1 MFHPDTKIHMQGFL
15 YLFSRTFVD
24 TLQYSLWTV
33 KIFHALWLQQ
43 VFCKSCSWLYLLK
56 PVFDRL
62 TAIWNLY
69 LTQMLHL
76 TVEWFWKLTNNLNL
90 FKHPWL
96 FFFPE
101 GLRELF
107 RSLEHDDCSL
117 FTADQLDDV
126 IKKQYLPCPSLW
138 SVFFSI
144 INFKRS
150 TKCQLNVGN
159 FKTKSNLCFFKCGK
173 NLKMT
178 SDTHT
183 GIINI
188 IMRVFLFTF

>member
-1 MFHPDTKIHMQGFL
+1 MLYHFMFHPDTKIHMQGFL

-126 IKKQYLPCPSLW
+126 IKKAILTLSKSL
-138 SVFFSI
+138 I
-144 INFKRS
+144 CI
-150 TKCQLNVGN
+150 
-159 FKTKSNLCFFKCGK
+159 
-173 NLKMT
+173 
-178 SDTHT
+178 
-183 GIINI
+183 
-188 IMRVFLFTF
+188 LFYYKF

>member
-1 MFHPDTKIHMQGFL
+1 MTF
-15 YLFSRTFVD
+15 FS
-24 TLQYSLWTV
+24 
-33 KIFHALWLQQ
+33 
-43 VFCKSCSWLYLLK
+43 
-56 PVFDRL
+56 
-62 TAIWNLY
+62 
-69 LTQMLHL
+69 
-76 TVEWFWKLTNNLNL
+76 
-90 FKHPWL
+90 
-96 FFFPE
+96 PE

-117 FTADQLDDV
+117 FTAEQLDDV
-126 IKKQYLPCPSLW
+126 IKKLYLPCPSLW

-188 IMRVFLFTF
+188 IMRFFCLLFKNPNSFSFHIHHLPVNGVFCFPFVSHVRYVPCLCINFNEFQRSQKVVSVVGFCETHQWIIMNNE

>member
-1 MFHPDTKIHMQGFL
+1 MLYHFMFHPDTKIHMQGFL

-96 FFFPE
+96 FFFPWRAKRA
-101 GLRELF
+101 LQIF
-107 RSLEHDDCSL
+107 RAWWLLTLYS
-117 FTADQLDDV
+117 
-126 IKKQYLPCPSLW
+126 
-138 SVFFSI
+138 
-144 INFKRS
+144 RS
-150 TKCQLNVGN
+150 TWWCHK
-159 FKTKSNLCFFKCGK
+159 KSNTYLVQV
-173 NLKMT
+173 
-178 SDTHT
+178 SDLYS
-183 GIINI
+183 
-188 IMRVFLFTF
+188 FLL